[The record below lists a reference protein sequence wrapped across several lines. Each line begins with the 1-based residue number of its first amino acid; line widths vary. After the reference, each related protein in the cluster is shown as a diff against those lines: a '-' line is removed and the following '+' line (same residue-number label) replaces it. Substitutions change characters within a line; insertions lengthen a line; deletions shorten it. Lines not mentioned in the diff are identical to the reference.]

1 MDGDS
6 QKIFSFAEFEL
17 DAGKRRLL
25 RDGKT
30 LGLNAKAFDV
40 LVFLAENAGRVV
52 SKEELLDAVWRDQ
65 FVEEANL
72 AVQISQLRKVLGE
85 QKDNPR
91 FLVTIPGK
99 GYKFIAA
106 VNKTDDETIVEK
118 DAIKPDLTAEP
129 LDKVSAADF
138 EQFSEEISQRKKAVY
153 AYALGAVV
161 LILLAGIFIY
171 KSLVVKPD
179 VPLINSLAVLPF
191 VNQSGNAETEYLS
204 DGLAESVTFSLSGRT
219 DLRVI
224 SRNSAFRYKGK
235 ETDAKTI
242 GRELNVQAILMGRVV
257 RLGDRI
263 AVSTELISTADNS
276 VIWGEQFTRQM
287 SNIEFLQTDIALAI
301 SQKLR
306 LTISGTD
313 ATRLAENQPVDAK
326 AYEFYLLGRY
336 HLNKLTDE
344 GFFKGRDYFQQ
355 AIDRDPKYA
364 LAYTGLADAHN
375 RLSAWNAI
383 SPKEGFPKAKEAA
396 IKALEIDDRL
406 AEAHISLA
414 MVKLFYDWDWA
425 VAESEFR
432 KALELNPD
440 NSDAHYMYS
449 LYLMRMGRFDEAL
462 VEMRRA
468 HELDPLSLEKFAG
481 IGEIFY
487 YQRQYDQA
495 IEQYKK
501 ILELEPNSGFAYWWL
516 GNVYVQKGMFE
527 DAVAAYQKSIPLSG
541 DSPDEPAGLAYAYA
555 LSGNKK
561 AALQIIEELKQRSHK
576 SYISPVLF
584 AVVYIGLNEKEQA
597 FEWLEKGFAERDSF
611 LTSLKVEP
619 IFDPLRSD
627 SRYSE
632 LIRRIGF
639 SQQN

>member
-52 SKEELLDAVWRDQ
+52 SKEEILDAVWRDQ

-106 VNKTDDETIVEK
+106 VKKTDDETVVEK
-118 DAIKPDLTAEP
+118 DAIKPDLTDEP

-138 EQFSEEISQRKKAVY
+138 EQFSEEISQRKKVVY

-161 LILLAGIFIY
+161 LILLAGIFLY

-364 LAYTGLADAHN
+364 LAYTGLADAYN

-414 MVKLFYDWDWA
+414 MVKLFYEWDWA

-468 HELDPLSLEKFAG
+468 HELDPLSLEQFAG

-541 DSPDEPAGLAYAYA
+541 DSPDEPTGLAYAYA

-576 SYISPVLF
+576 SYISPVLI